1 MTTAHP
7 QTNRDR
13 KVAGPRLP
21 GSMMNHLKAMH
32 MAHMARTKDIIT
44 FADWFADLMR
54 SHPALAHFAAGGGT

>member
-21 GSMMNHLKAMH
+21 GSMMTILKAMH
-32 MAHMARTKDIIT
+32 QTHMAHTGTAIN
-44 FADWFADLMR
+44 FADWFADLLR
-54 SHPALAHFAAGGGT
+54 EHPALTRFAAGGAT